1 MPFRSVKQ
9 RNLFEMIAHGGKPK
23 NGKGPSVKVAKKF
36 IKDSAGSP
44 IQQDDEP
51 GVVISEADYRPSKKK
66 RGKIRPR

>member
-9 RNLFEMIAHGGKPK
+9 RNFFEGIAHGMKPK

-36 IKDSAGSP
+36 IKDSAGTP